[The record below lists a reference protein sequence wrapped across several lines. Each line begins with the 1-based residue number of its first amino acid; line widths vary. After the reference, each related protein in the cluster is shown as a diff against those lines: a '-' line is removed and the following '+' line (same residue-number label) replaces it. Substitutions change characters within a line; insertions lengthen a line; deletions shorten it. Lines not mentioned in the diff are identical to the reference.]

1 MFCCLKL
8 AMPSFKVDG
17 NELVNIDIPDQFPGK
32 VYREYNNTIQ
42 PGDGSNSENQKKM
55 PSVTCRS
62 VTHSQQRF
70 NWDCGL
76 ACILMAL
83 DAADELEAKD
93 RISSDLEKVCQNE
106 GFGHSTWTIDLA
118 YLLKNFAPQLKFS
131 YTTITIGV
139 DQSYMNQ
146 EFYNKILN
154 RDSQRVQDRFDTAQ
168 TNGIEI
174 TEKSVTI
181 QDIVQHISDSGTCI
195 VLTNANLLSCQDC
208 NYFSLSGCENSTR
221 TNCFLLRHCGGNA
234 YQGHYVLAVGFD
246 IPKKKLYYR
255 NPSLRDRVCVM
266 SFDHFDEARNSYG
279 TDEDVIFVNAVNDD

>member
-1 MFCCLKL
+1 MLLLGKLYIFCT
-8 AMPSFKVDG
+8 FF
-17 NELVNIDIPDQFPGK
+17 Q
-32 VYREYNNTIQ
+32 
-42 PGDGSNSENQKKM
+42 KM

-146 EFYNKILN
+146 VCTYYFFVKYNFVKFEI
-154 RDSQRVQDRFDTAQ
+154 RQQR
-168 TNGIEI
+168 I
-174 TEKSVTI
+174 
-181 QDIVQHISDSGTCI
+181 ISDT
-195 VLTNANLLSCQDC
+195 
-208 NYFSLSGCENSTR
+208 
-221 TNCFLLRHCGGNA
+221 H
-234 YQGHYVLAVGFD
+234 
-246 IPKKKLYYR
+246 P
-255 NPSLRDRVCVM
+255 
-266 SFDHFDEARNSYG
+266 
-279 TDEDVIFVNAVNDD
+279 

>member
-1 MFCCLKL
+1 MWFHE
-8 AMPSFKVDG
+8 F
-17 NELVNIDIPDQFPGK
+17 F
-32 VYREYNNTIQ
+32 
-42 PGDGSNSENQKKM
+42 
-55 PSVTCRS
+55 
-62 VTHSQQRF
+62 F
-70 NWDCGL
+70 
-76 ACILMAL
+76 
-83 DAADELEAKD
+83 
-93 RISSDLEKVCQNE
+93 
-106 GFGHSTWTIDLA
+106 F
-118 YLLKNFAPQLKFS
+118 
-131 YTTITIGV
+131 
-139 DQSYMNQ
+139 Q

-266 SFDHFDEARNSYG
+266 SFDKFDEARNSYG
-279 TDEDVIFVNAVNDD
+279 TDEDVIFVNAVNDDE

>member
-1 MFCCLKL
+1 M
-8 AMPSFKVDG
+8 G
-17 NELVNIDIPDQFPGK
+17 
-32 VYREYNNTIQ
+32 
-42 PGDGSNSENQKKM
+42 
-55 PSVTCRS
+55 
-62 VTHSQQRF
+62 
-70 NWDCGL
+70 
-76 ACILMAL
+76 
-83 DAADELEAKD
+83 EAKD

-154 RDSQRVQDRFDTAQ
+154 RDSRRVQDRFDTAQ
-168 TNGIEI
+168 TNGIEV

-195 VLTNANLLSCQDC
+195 VLTNAN
-208 NYFSLSGCENSTR
+208 
-221 TNCFLLRHCGGNA
+221 CFLLRHCGGNA
-234 YQGHYVLAVGFD
+234 YQGHYVLAVGYD
-246 IPKKKLYYR
+246 IPKKRLYYR